1 MHNITDRLQ
10 LSGGKAGTQKSSFA
24 TQLAKI
30 LGQDTS
36 LNMQD
41 LEAVFSLADLDG
53 DGELTTLEFIS
64 GIMAIGSD
72 VLLFD
77 DSQHMKLAKIHG
89 KMQMKLES
97 ADRRTTVCDEVF
109 DPDATH
115 INDGN
120 DMVKRGQVS
129 DESFICRSPSLR
141 RMNTDHSF
149 VSKPQSLSL
158 QRKSPRQSIADL
170 PLQASAPDA
179 VGLFLKK
186 A

>member
-53 DGELTTLEFIS
+53 DGEHTTLEFIS
-64 GIMAIGSD
+64 GVMAIGSD

-77 DSQHMKLAKIHG
+77 DSQHTKLAKIHG
-89 KMQMKLES
+89 KMQAKLES
-97 ADRRTTVCDEVF
+97 AERRTALLNEDSE
-109 DPDATH
+109 P
-115 INDGN
+115 
-120 DMVKRGQVS
+120 
-129 DESFICRSPSLR
+129 
-141 RMNTDHSF
+141 
-149 VSKPQSLSL
+149 
-158 QRKSPRQSIADL
+158 
-170 PLQASAPDA
+170 
-179 VGLFLKK
+179 
-186 A
+186 